1 MINDKQE
8 RIRTKAKQLLAN
20 AKYRAEKKN
29 LAFDLDLDWVIRNL
43 SPMKCQISTLPID
56 ITHSSAMPNSPS
68 IDKINPFKGYTKDN
82 CRVILNCL
90 NMVMS
95 NHTENNPIINHIL
108 TKQIQLINYGKSNV
122 ISAFYALV

>member
-8 RIRTKAKQLLAN
+8 RIRAKAKQLLAN

-56 ITHSSAMPNSPS
+56 ITHSSVMPNSPS

-122 ISAFYALV
+122 ISAFYAVI